1 MTSNDTLTSDS
12 DMLAVQITKDR
23 RTVLTRHPFPGR
35 QNDQVVVD
43 VELCGICGTDL
54 HAANLPEV
62 YRGGFVMGHEAVGRI
77 RSVGDDVQGWIPGDR
92 VAINPT
98 GNVCGHCVACRA
110 GRFNFCQQAFDTSL
124 GMAMDGALAPRVA
137 TYPKTLHRLP
147 EDMEHIAAAWIE
159 PAATA
164 LRAVRQ
170 VGELVGRRVL
180 VIGGG
185 PIGQLSVRIA
195 RLVGAESIVL
205 VEPAAERRAFG
216 IASGADVVLDPGDDD
231 IAGLTADAVVEASG
245 SVGGA
250 SLALSALEPNGT
262 IVVAG
267 AGAGSALDSL
277 QILLKEAVVR
287 GSFTYVEEF
296 ADIIPMLAS
305 GALRVTDLTTS
316 IVGLNEA
323 PAAFEAL
330 KQARTMKVLI
340 APNGWD
346 Q

>member
-1 MTSNDTLTSDS
+1 MYGVLF
-12 DMLAVQITKDR
+12 TKDHH
-23 RTVLTRHPFPGR
+23 TVLTQRPLPDER
-35 QNDQVVVD
+35 KDQVVVD
-43 VELCGICGTDL
+43 VELCGICGSDL

-77 RSVGDDVQGWIPGDR
+77 RSVGEDVHEWSPGDR
-92 VAINPT
+92 VAINPAGNICEQCAPCRT
-98 GNVCGHCVACRA
+98 GRY
-110 GRFNFCQQAFDTSL
+110 NFCRQAFDTSL
-124 GMAMDGALAPRVA
+124 GMAMDGGLAPQVA
-137 TYPKTLHRLP
+137 AFPKTLHRLP
-147 EDMEHIAAAWIE
+147 EDMDHVAAAWIE

-170 VGELVGRRVL
+170 IGELVGRHVL

-185 PIGQLSVRIA
+185 PIGQLSVRVA
-195 RLVGAESIVL
+195 RHLGAESITL

-216 IASGADVVLDPGDDD
+216 IASGADVVLAPGDDD
-231 IAGLTADAVVEASG
+231 LTGLSADAVVEASG
-245 SVGGA
+245 SAAGA
-250 SLALSALEPNGT
+250 DLALSALEPNGT

-267 AGAGSALDSL
+267 AGAGSALDTL

-296 ADIIPMLAS
+296 ADVIPMLAS
-305 GALRVTDLTTS
+305 GALRVSDLTTS
-316 IVGLNEA
+316 IVGLDKA
-323 PAAFEAL
+323 PAAFETL
-330 KQARTMKVLI
+330 KRASTMKVLI